1 MSLFIS
7 AFGLGIAFVATPGA
21 VTAQAIRRGLE
32 RGFLAA
38 LSLQL
43 GAMIGLALWAILAFM
58 GAAVLAQ
65 NVLARIIL
73 GSIGA
78 LLLLQL
84 AWRAL
89 RDAYRPTT
97 LDVRPSDTRGDF
109 ALGAA
114 LSLASPVP
122 IAFWLSIGTGIVSSV
137 NGSADSA
144 NIFVFYAGFMSGA
157 LLWCVFLAGLLAWGK
172 RFATPRFFRFINLIT
187 GIALGLFA
195 LKLLWNSVPLLRLV

>member
-1 MSLFIS
+1 MSIFIS
-7 AFGLGIAFVATPGA
+7 AFGLGIGFVATPGA

-32 RGFLAA
+32 RGFRSA

-43 GAMIGLALWAILAFM
+43 GAMIGLSLWAIIAFM

-65 NVLARIIL
+65 NALARIIL
-73 GSIGA
+73 GSAGA
-78 LLLLQL
+78 LLLAQL

-97 LDVRPSDTRGDF
+97 FDVKPVSTRGDF

-122 IAFWLSIGTGIVSSV
+122 IAFWLGVGTGV
-137 NGSADSA
+137 
-144 NIFVFYAGFMSGA
+144 M
-157 LLWCVFLAGLLAWGK
+157 W
-172 RFATPRFFRFINLIT
+172 
-187 GIALGLFA
+187 
-195 LKLLWNSVPLLRLV
+195 